1 MYLHTESDELV
12 THGTNQILEDA
23 HTLVELKM
31 LADMV
36 IEWVTPTPD
45 ATSCCGMDK
54 INKSDNK
61 YWKLIGW
68 IYDR

>member
-1 MYLHTESDELV
+1 VYLHTESDELL

-23 HTLVELKM
+23 HTLV
-31 LADMV
+31 

-45 ATSCCGMDK
+45 ASCCGMDK

>member
-1 MYLHTESDELV
+1 MGVWYVYLHTESDELV

-36 IEWVTPTPD
+36 IEWVTQLRMLAAVEWT
-45 ATSCCGMDK
+45 K
-54 INKSDNK
+54 
-61 YWKLIGW
+61 
-68 IYDR
+68 